1 MILDIARDYNVNND
15 IPDVA
20 HMYNINN
27 DTSHT

>member
-20 HMYNINN
+20 HIYNINN
-27 DTSHT
+27 DTQY